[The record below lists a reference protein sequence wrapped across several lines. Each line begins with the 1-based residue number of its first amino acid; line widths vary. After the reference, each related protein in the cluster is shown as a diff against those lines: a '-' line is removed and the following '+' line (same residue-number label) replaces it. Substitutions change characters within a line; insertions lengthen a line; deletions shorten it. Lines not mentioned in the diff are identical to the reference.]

1 MIDKIMGKRADVSF
15 TKSLA
20 PLKTGGSGAFKKYVT
35 GLGGRGS
42 SKIVTK
48 CGIGEGFKANGD
60 VTPLNFFL
68 YGNYTKF
75 EGTHSGN

>member
-48 CGIGEGFKANGD
+48 CDKGG
-60 VTPLNFFL
+60 
-68 YGNYTKF
+68 
-75 EGTHSGN
+75 SGHRVIELPQKHVVSKITFSLTNES